1 MRHSEKQNYN
11 EDPGARRTGQQARKR
26 RQGPETQAK
35 DEPESGCQVERK
47 NKDQDE
53 LKLVSSK
60 DSTMFYV

>member
-35 DEPESGCQVERK
+35 DEPEIRHFQRIIR
-47 NKDQDE
+47 
-53 LKLVSSK
+53 LVWG
-60 DSTMFYV
+60 YGY